1 MKLTHQM
8 PGDGSTRLN
17 LSGRMDV
24 AGTESIDQ
32 AFTSQAASHK
42 AAVIVDLSGVG
53 FLASIGIRTLLTS
66 AKAQGHRGGRL
77 VLLNPQPMVE
87 SVLATAGVDTL
98 IPIFRDLDAALLDL
112 QPVMQAVFKEIS
124 GQLSTNEQSSS

>member
-8 PGDGSTRLN
+8 PGDGTTRLF

-24 AGTESIDQ
+24 AGAESIDQ
-32 AFTSQAASHK
+32 AFTSLAASHK
-42 AAVIVDLSGVG
+42 AAVIVDLSEVD

-66 AKAQGHRGGRL
+66 AKAQARRGGRL
-77 VLLNPQPMVE
+77 VLMNPQPMVA

-98 IPIFRDLDAALLDL
+98 IPIFADLEAALLEL
-112 QPVMQAVFKEIS
+112 RPVMAAINGEAGVDEPIS
-124 GQLSTNEQSSS
+124 S